1 MQEVTIQIN
10 KEVINE
16 VEKMIP
22 NISTYLLE
30 NCVHFGTAAVIV
42 QAILNT
48 VEDLKQKLPSENCD
62 AAE

>member
-1 MQEVTIQIN
+1 MQEITIQIN
-10 KEVINE
+10 KKVIDE
-16 VEKMIP
+16 VEEMIP
-22 NISTYLLE
+22 NISAYLLE

-48 VEDLKQKLPSENCD
+48 VEDLKQKLQSENCD

>member
-16 VEKMIP
+16 VEEMIP

-30 NCVHFGTAAVIV
+30 SCVHFGTAAVIV
-42 QAILNT
+42 QSIVDT
-48 VEDLKQKLPSENCD
+48 VEDLKKRLNDESCD

>member
-10 KEVINE
+10 KEVIDE
-16 VEKMIP
+16 IEEMIP
-22 NISTYLLE
+22 NISAYLLE

-42 QAILNT
+42 QAIVNT
-48 VEDLKQKLPSENCD
+48 VEDLKQKLNGEDCD

>member
-22 NISTYLLE
+22 DISVYLLE

-48 VEDLKQKLPSENCD
+48 VEDLKQKLPSEDCD
-62 AAE
+62 AAK

>member
-1 MQEVTIQIN
+1 MQEITIQIN
-10 KEVINE
+10 KKVIDE
-16 VEKMIP
+16 VEEMIP
-22 NISTYLLE
+22 NISAYLLE

-48 VEDLKQKLPSENCD
+48 VEDLKKRLNDEGCD

>member
-1 MQEVTIQIN
+1 MQEVTIEIN

-16 VEKMIP
+16 VEEMIP
-22 NISTYLLE
+22 NISAYILE

-42 QAILNT
+42 QSIVDT
-48 VEDLKQKLPSENCD
+48 VEDLKKRLNDESCD